1 MKTIFTY
8 RFIMAIKSWVVND
21 FFNFYDELKVEK
33 KIIIII
39 RFL

>member
-8 RFIMAIKSWVVND
+8 RFIMAIKSWMVND
-21 FFNFYDELKVEK
+21 FFFYDELKVEK
-33 KIIIII
+33 KIIII

>member
-1 MKTIFTY
+1 
-8 RFIMAIKSWVVND
+8 MAIKSWVVND